1 MNSLGV
7 LIIVSLLLRG
17 AKCFLGQAVSRKS
30 SITPSILTAAFDL
43 FNFSIPLHA
52 TMWALFLVAFF
63 TFLCKSNLVPDNP
76 RQISP
81 KVITCIG
88 QIWSSPPQALIFMS
102 QLLKPFSASSAL
114 LFCLFPRS
122 LGLVFAPSLRY
133 VVIYCISQSWSKL
146 GSRFYCFIGIDLRA
160 HYLPALFWVSFTG
173 SVSTSL
179 RPFFFFPAQF
189 SKGWGYFCV

>member
-1 MNSLGV
+1 MKTLWAINGEF
-7 LIIVSLLLRG
+7 LRAISWQFHRIFNAFFMG
-17 AKCFLGQAVSRKS
+17 FPWEKSHELNHEKPVKMQADSCKS
-30 SITPSILTAAFDL
+30 AITPSILHAAFDL
-43 FNFSIPLHA
+43 FYFSIPLHA

-133 VVIYCISQSWSKL
+133 VAIYRSILVKARL
-146 GSRFYCFIGIDLRA
+146 PFLLFYRD
-160 HYLPALFWVSFTG
+160 
-173 SVSTSL
+173 
-179 RPFFFFPAQF
+179 RP
-189 SKGWGYFCV
+189 